1 MVMLQYYKYRSF
13 FLMFVDYAEHEM
25 IIHVFCVVARSLL
38 KPHL

>member
-1 MVMLQYYKYRSF
+1 
-13 FLMFVDYAEHEM
+13 MFVDYAEHEM